1 MATLVSFHAHP
12 DDETVLCGGTLYL
25 AAQAGHRVVLVCATD
40 GARGEYPEHLLAP
53 GESLAER
60 RRSELVDAADI
71 LGIAR
76 VVHLGYHDSGMLG
89 DPGNTDPDSFHNAD
103 VEQAATRLAAVL
115 TEESATLLTIY
126 DHHGTYDHPD
136 HVQVHRVGARAAE
149 LAGTPEVLEATLC
162 RDRIAR
168 MRAHVDPAAAD
179 QSRVQGTE
187 EDTIGLPEIELNTRV
202 DLGAALDIKRAALAA
217 HASQYPE
224 ESFFRQ
230 LPDEAF
236 AIGFGT
242 EWYRRRPTPDG
253 RACATYPF
261 VVASCP

>member
-40 GARGEYPEHLLAP
+40 GRRGEYPDNLLAP

-60 RRSELVDAADI
+60 RRRELADAARI

-89 DPGNTDPDSFHNAD
+89 DPGNVDPDSFHAAD
-103 VEQAATRLAAVL
+103 LEQAAGRLATVL
-115 TEESATLLTIY
+115 REESAELLTVY

-136 HVQVHRVGARAAE
+136 HVQVHRVGVRAAE
-149 LAGTPEVLEATLC
+149 LAGTPEVMEATLC

-168 MRAHVDPAAAD
+168 MRAHLDPAAAD
-179 QSRVQGTE
+179 RSRVEGTE
-187 EDTIGLPEIELNTRV
+187 EDTIGLPESELNTRV
-202 DLGAALDIKRAALAA
+202 DLGPALDIKRAALAA
-217 HASQYPE
+217 HASQYPK
-224 ESFFRQ
+224 ESFFRR

-236 AIGFGT
+236 VIGFGT
-242 EWYRRRPTPDG
+242 EWYRRRPTSNG
-253 RACATYPF
+253 QVRATYPF
-261 VVASCP
+261 AEG

>member
-25 AAQAGHRVVLVCATD
+25 AAQACHRIVLVCATD
-40 GARGEYPEHLLAP
+40 GERGEYPDGLLEP

-60 RRSELVDAADI
+60 RRLELADAARI

-76 VVHLGYHDSGMLG
+76 VVHLGYRDSGMLG
-89 DPGNTDPDSFHNAD
+89 SPGNADTDSFHAAD
-103 VEQAATRLAAVL
+103 LERAANRLAAVL
-115 TEESATLLTIY
+115 TEEAAQLLTIY

-136 HVQVHRVGARAAE
+136 HVKVHRVGVRAAE

-168 MRAHVDPAAAD
+168 MRAHVDPAAD
-179 QSRVQGTE
+179 QSRVEGTE
-187 EDTIGLPEIELNTRV
+187 EDTIGLPESELNTRV
-202 DLGAALDIKRAALAA
+202 DLGPALDIKRAALAA
-217 HASQYPE
+217 HASQYPD

-242 EWYRRRPTPDG
+242 EWYRRRPTSDG
-253 RACATYPF
+253 NSRVTDPF
-261 VVASCP
+261 VNN

>member
-40 GARGEYPEHLLAP
+40 GQRGEYPDSLLEP

-60 RRSELVDAADI
+60 RAVELADAARI

-76 VVHLGYHDSGMLG
+76 VVHLGYRDSGMLG
-89 DPGNTDPDSFHNAD
+89 HPGNDDPDSFHAAD
-103 VEQAATRLAAVL
+103 VEQAAGRLASLL
-115 TEESATLLTIY
+115 TEESATLLTVY

-136 HVQVHRVGARAAE
+136 HVQVHRVGVRAAE

-168 MRAHVDPAAAD
+168 MRAHVAPAAAD
-179 QSRVQGTE
+179 QSRVEGTDE
-187 EDTIGLPEIELNTRV
+187 ATIGLAESELNTRV
-202 DLGAALDIKRAALAA
+202 DLGPALDTKRAALAA

-224 ESFFRQ
+224 QSFFRQ

-242 EWYRRRPTPDG
+242 EWYRRRPTSNG
-253 RACATYPF
+253 RSRPTYPF
-261 VVASCP
+261 VDN

>member
-25 AAQAGHRVVLVCATD
+25 AARAGPRVVLVCAT
-40 GARGEYPEHLLAP
+40 GGERGEYPDGLLEP

-60 RRSELVDAADI
+60 RRLELAEAARI

-76 VVHLGYHDSGMLG
+76 VVHLGYRDSGMLG
-89 DPGNTDPDSFHNAD
+89 APGNTDAESFHAAD
-103 VEQAATRLAAVL
+103 LEQAAGRLAAVL
-115 TEESATLLTIY
+115 TEEGAQLLTIY

-136 HVQVHRVGARAAE
+136 HVKVHRVGVRAAE

-168 MRAHVDPAAAD
+168 LRARTDPAAD
-179 QSRVQGTE
+179 QSRVEGTG
-187 EDTIGLPEIELNTRV
+187 EDTIGLPESELNTRV
-202 DLGAALDIKRAALAA
+202 DLGPALDIKRAALAA

-224 ESFFRQ
+224 DSFFRQ

-236 AIGFGT
+236 TIGFGT
-242 EWYRRRPTPDG
+242 EWYRRRPTSDG
-253 RACATYPF
+253 PSPATYPF
-261 VVASCP
+261 VDH